1 MTKLML
7 ATALLAALSVPAAA
21 SVSKIP
27 TKLEYHHGNY
37 LAGNPGF
44 VRLEHEAGTLRNNAG
59 VCGLSMREL
68 RLQLRGRLIASQR
81 WSQLNRADAMDKAT
95 AG

>member
-21 SVSKIP
+21 SVSQIP

-37 LAGNPGF
+37 LAGKP
-44 VRLEHEAGTLRNNAG
+44 RKWSKTEARRYSDPYWQPCEYFSGNVENS
-59 VCGLSMREL
+59 C
-68 RLQLRGRLIASQR
+68 
-81 WSQLNRADAMDKAT
+81 D
-95 AG
+95 